1 MHHRTNIEVIPESA
15 LAAHLFLFES
25 IDCLSVVVC
34 AFVRIL
40 RVGLL
45 VFFVINPGFE
55 R

>member
-1 MHHRTNIEVIPESA
+1 MHQRTNPEVIPESA
-15 LAAHLFLFES
+15 LAALLFLFEI

-40 RVGLL
+40 LVGLL
-45 VFFVINPGFE
+45 VCFVINPGFE